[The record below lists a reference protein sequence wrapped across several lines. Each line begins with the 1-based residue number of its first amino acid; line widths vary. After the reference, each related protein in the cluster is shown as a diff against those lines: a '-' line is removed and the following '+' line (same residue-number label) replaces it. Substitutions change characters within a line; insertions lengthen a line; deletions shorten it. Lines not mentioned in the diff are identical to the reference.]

1 MNALTDFLSNKTNL
15 TILQCILYFILG
27 YIIRDHFTGTQF
39 FIMFIT
45 ILIINFIVHIK
56 AVSTGMMMREMME
69 EERHHM
75 IEFIKE
81 LEEETKEKD
90 TDES

>member
-15 TILQCILYFILG
+15 TILQCILYFVLG
-27 YIIRDHFTGTQF
+27 YIIYPFFQGLQF
-39 FIMFIT
+39 FIVFWI
-45 ILIINFIVHIK
+45 ILSINFIIHIK
-56 AVSTGMMMREMME
+56 AVGTGMMMREMME

>member
-1 MNALTDFLSNKTNL
+1 MNTLSNFLSNKTNL

-69 EERHHM
+69 EDRYHV
-75 IEFIKE
+75 IEFIKKME
-81 LEEETKEKD
+81 RESKEENDKK
-90 TDES
+90 

>member
-1 MNALTDFLSNKTNL
+1 
-15 TILQCILYFILG
+15 
-27 YIIRDHFTGTQF
+27 
-39 FIMFIT
+39 MFIT
-45 ILIINFIVHIK
+45 ILVINLIVHIK

-81 LEEETKEKD
+81 LDKESKKEKKD
-90 TDES
+90 